1 MKQNIIAPLPDIDHI
16 YINNTKLAKEILCNR
31 ITADGYWNDLN
42 VFDDV
47 SIKVALRH
55 IANKKVHFELI
66 DTLILDA
73 VGSLYD
79 NGIYKI
85 TIDMVA
91 RMIFHDTHHRTSK
104 KVLQTIQERID
115 FMMNLQIRLNIADE
129 INARVSEPKDKRFNK
144 KRYDVFLPLKPID
157 VIFSANSK
165 QGTAYHLGRSPLLW
179 EYAKYTRQII
189 ACRFDAFSFWLK
201 NMTIESLFILQ
212 YVYRRIETMKN
223 PHNNVYNRKICLYRI
238 ENKVPKGLLADC
250 EINPN
255 TYKNW
260 NDKHRKVCQLIK
272 AFLDHLKST
281 DVKEMHIKDYRHYK
295 TNNAEGYHINLYS
308 KKYYNYKK

>member
-79 NGIYKI
+79 NGIYKF

-115 FMMNLQIRLNIADE
+115 FMMNLQIRLNIEDE
-129 INARVSEPKDKRFNK
+129 YTRRESLPHDSRLKN
-144 KRYDVFLPLKPID
+144 KRYTKFLPLKAID
-157 VIFSANSK
+157 TTFSANSK
-165 QGTAYHLGRSPLLW
+165 CGTGYHLYQSPLLW

-189 ACRFDAFSFWLK
+189 ACRFDAFSFLQK

-212 YVYRRIETMKN
+212 YIYRRIETMKN

-238 ENKVPKGLLADC
+238 ENKVQKGLLADC